1 MTLRRR
7 ERVVVGLLLCWLWS
21 VVVGIPAM
29 VIGTIVE
36 ATTDDTMILTVAY
49 VGTSVILVALTAK
62 YVKRLYTDLV
72 EFRPGV

>member
-1 MTLRRR
+1 MRRR
-7 ERVVVGLLLCWLWS
+7 ERVVVGFLLCWLWS

-29 VIGTIVE
+29 VIGTIAE
-36 ATTDDTMILTVAY
+36 ATTDDTMILAVAY

-62 YVKRLYTDLV
+62 FVKRLYTDLV

>member
-1 MTLRRR
+1 MRRR
-7 ERVVVGLLLCWLWS
+7 ERVVVGFLLCWLWS
-21 VVVGIPAM
+21 VAVGIPAM
-29 VIGTIVE
+29 VIGTIAE
-36 ATTDDTMILTVAY
+36 ATTDDTMILAVAY